1 MVMSKPHGG
10 RPRGGGRKRRMHAKH
25 NQKDQGDM
33 HELCIGYNSSDLLV
47 QCARYCPDDI
57 SDILI
62 VITYSAE
69 HQTARRK

>member
-1 MVMSKPHGG
+1 
-10 RPRGGGRKRRMHAKH
+10 MHAKH